1 MAFRKAQRS
10 KARARIALIGVS
22 GSGKTYSALLIAR
35 GLVGPNGKIAV
46 IDTENGSADL
56 YASLTEYDVA
66 TISAPYEPK
75 KYLAIIEEA
84 EKAGYEA
91 IVIDSLSHAWSGDGG
106 LLDMQGKLA
115 DRGNSFAAWRNVTP
129 WHNKLV
135 EAMITSPA
143 HIIATMRAKAAYEVV
158 EDDRGKKAPKKIGL
172 APVQR
177 EGMEYEFTSVFDI
190 DGQHNATVSKD
201 RTSIFDGSI
210 FKPTVETG
218 KTIRDWLESG
228 VDAPPKRDILKEW
241 GIPARDE
248 VDCREKLG
256 LPPRKEAVNP
266 SKNEE
271 KSPAKKAPPS
281 LEGRKK
287 AIWDG
292 YLALHQG
299 DTAAAKECILSVV
312 PGKSSK
318 DWEGSDLDTLE
329 TDIRERA
336 IYGRSVREDEDIDY
350 KGIPED
356 EGAA

>member
-1 MAFRKAQRS
+1 MTFRKAQRS

-35 GLVGPNGKIAV
+35 GLVGPEGKIAV

-135 EAMITSPA
+135 EALITSPA

-190 DGQHNATVSKD
+190 DAQHNATVSKD
-201 RTSIFDGSI
+201 RTSIFDGTIFRPSI
-210 FKPTVETG
+210 ETG
-218 KTIRDWLESG
+218 KTIREWLESG
-228 VDAPPKRDILKEW
+228 VDVPQPERQEPKSELKKPDAPKQDPKA
-241 GIPARDE
+241 PT
-248 VDCREKLG
+248 
-256 LPPRKEAVNP
+256 
-266 SKNEE
+266 
-271 KSPAKKAPPS
+271 KKAPS

-287 AIWDG
+287 GIWDG
-292 YLALHQG
+292 YLALFQG
-299 DTAAAKECILSVV
+299 DTGAAKAAILEIV

-318 DWEGSDLDTLE
+318 DWEGLDLDHLE
-329 TDIRERA
+329 ADLRKRA
-336 IYGRSVREDEDIDY
+336 SFGRSVREDNPEVDDF
-350 KGIPED
+350 KGIGPDPE